1 MIIVLDGPDGT
12 GKTTLAKA
20 MCKQLHAD
28 YLHLTY
34 RWKDRIF
41 DYHTAAIRY
50 AARKMCPVVI
60 DRWWPSEAVY
70 AKAFRG
76 GSTWPL
82 QGRLCQRVARK
93 FAVVY
98 VYCLPDS
105 VQSAVKQHTQLAQIR
120 EEMYDD
126 ITDVADLYLKLWHGE
141 HTHPDTGQYIDQL
154 IRTGGV
160 HEQADH
166 FCYTISTWGH
176 IINLFIE
183 RIAAAAVTWR
193 EAQFQPALQYNN
205 WNLLGHME
213 KAEYL
218 IVGEQVNPKFRR
230 LFWPFYDYGNSSLLL
245 TQALHK
251 LNLDES
257 RFMWANALNHDGTK
271 NTLIHTLL
279 EQKPLKVITLGAI
292 ARKLLENERVFAA
305 LPHPAWVKRFGRVDM
320 VEVFKHAINQ

>member
-1 MIIVLDGPDGT
+1 
-12 GKTTLAKA
+12 
-20 MCKQLHAD
+20 
-28 YLHLTY
+28 
-34 RWKDRIF
+34 
-41 DYHTAAIRY
+41 
-50 AARKMCPVVI
+50 
-60 DRWWPSEAVY
+60 
-70 AKAFRG
+70 
-76 GSTWPL
+76 
-82 QGRLCQRVARK
+82 
-93 FAVVY
+93 
-98 VYCLPDS
+98 
-105 VQSAVKQHTQLAQIR
+105 
-120 EEMYDD
+120 
-126 ITDVADLYLKLWHGE
+126 
-141 HTHPDTGQYIDQL
+141 
-154 IRTGGV
+154 
-160 HEQADH
+160 
-166 FCYTISTWGH
+166 
-176 IINLFIE
+176 
-183 RIAAAAVTWR
+183 
-193 EAQFQPALQYNN
+193 
-205 WNLLGHME
+205 ME